1 MKNLILLF
9 SLSIFIFSITA
20 TAQLRITPQERLKV
34 LKERLNLNEDQSQTI
49 EKILI
54 KSDEEM
60 KKLRSSD
67 NSDREQFREQ
77 MEKTNNE
84 IEKVLDEKQKAEF
97 KKILDERKNHRP
109 GRMKH

>member
-9 SLSIFIFSITA
+9 SLSIFLFSITT
-20 TAQLRITPQERLKV
+20 TAQPRITPQERLKV
-34 LKERLNLNEDQSQTI
+34 LKERLNLIEDQSQTI

-54 KSDEEM
+54 KSDEEI

-84 IEKVLDEKQKAEF
+84 IEKVLDEKQKEEF

>member
-9 SLSIFIFSITA
+9 SLSIFLFSITT
-20 TAQLRITPQERLKV
+20 TAQPRITPQERLKV
-34 LKERLNLNEDQSQTI
+34 LKERLNLIEDQSQTI

-54 KSDEEM
+54 KSDEEI

-77 MEKTNNE
+77 MEKTNKE
-84 IEKVLDEKQKAEF
+84 IEKVLDEKQKEEF
-97 KKILDERKNHRP
+97 KKILDERRNHKP

>member
-9 SLSIFIFSITA
+9 SLSIFLFSITA
-20 TAQLRITPQERLKV
+20 TAQPRITPQERLKV
-34 LKERLNLNEDQSQTI
+34 LKERLNLIEDQSQTI

-77 MEKTNNE
+77 MEKTNKE
-84 IEKVLDEKQKAEF
+84 IEKVLDEKQKEEF
-97 KKILDERKNHRP
+97 KKILDERRNHKP

>member
-20 TAQLRITPQERLKV
+20 TSQPSITPQKRLKV

-77 MEKTNNE
+77 MEKTNKE
-84 IEKVLDEKQKAEF
+84 IEKVLDEKQKEEF
-97 KKILDERKNHRP
+97 KKILDERRNHKP